1 MFSFSNFAYRFE
13 GESLAVRS
21 VQTTAILA
29 AALLAS
35 IVAGKTSGDEV
46 TRWNQIATD
55 ASTTPNTDPLTETRI
70 FAILHVAI
78 HDAVNAVESR
88 YEPYLPRT
96 SPVTGASVEAAI
108 AGAAHDTLVAL
119 LPESKVSYDAAME
132 ETLRTVPDDSRKTA
146 GLQVGRAAAAAI
158 LKAREND
165 GANQTVQYVPGT
177 KPGEYCPTPPDFT
190 PAFKPNWGSVT
201 PFVLTSSAQ
210 FRPPEPPVVNSPSA
224 LADIEEV
231 KIIGGSKSVTRTAE
245 QSEIAR
251 YWFENSP
258 RGWNRIAREVAA
270 ARQFDVWENARLFAL
285 VNLAMADGFIGGFE
299 CKYHYNYWR
308 PVTAIRER
316 GDSEWL
322 SYLWTPPVPDYPST
336 HTVLGAAAATVMARF
351 FNTDLV
357 SFSMTSGAPYPNI
370 TRKFWSFSEAAR
382 ENGASRILAGIH
394 FRTAVN
400 EGYIQGARIGEWV
413 FANALRPANPRP
425 AITVSPVSKAST
437 TAKINVDSQGVILKG
452 YDAVAYFK
460 QEKSV
465 KGNPEIKSSYQGA
478 IYLFASAEDKA
489 DFDKD
494 PAKYAPQY
502 GGFCAYGVTV
512 GILSDIEDPDGFV
525 YKGKLYVCGNKDAG
539 KSFMIDLDSNIEKAD
554 TNWQRLS
561 GS

>member
-1 MFSFSNFAYRFE
+1 MFSFSNFTYRLE

-21 VQTTAILA
+21 VQTMAILA

-35 IVAGKTSGDEV
+35 IVAGKTSADEV

-96 SPVTGASVEAAI
+96 SPVPGASVEAAI
-108 AGAAHDTLVAL
+108 AGAGHDTLVAL

-146 GLQVGRAAAAAI
+146 GLQIGRAAAAAI

-165 GANQTVQYVPGT
+165 GANRTVQYTPGT

-231 KIIGGSKSVTRTAE
+231 KVIGGSKSVTRTAE

-465 KGNPEIKSSYQGA
+465 KGNPEIKSSYQRA
-478 IYLFASAEDKA
+478 TYLFASAEDKA

-512 GILSDIEDPDGFV
+512 GVLSDIEGPDGFV

-539 KSFMIDLDSNIEKAD
+539 KSFMTDLDSNIEKAD
-554 TNWQRLS
+554 TNWQNLS